1 MVQLFSRA
9 LTSELL
15 AHQEQFSWELGHPL
29 NPLHQVPYYLHGVS
43 GECETGAGRIPPHT
57 ARAPCSPSRPY
68 PDQHREEAATARGQ
82 IDIGVQ
88 QVLVDVGVGEE
99 GKPGQE
105 RGHLQVQAVRLKGTH
120 GGRCPAAGKGASW
133 DARRLCTPLCGSAKP
148 GAWTV
153 GMCGGGRLT

>member
-29 NPLHQVPYYLHGVS
+29 NPLHQVPYY
-43 GECETGAGRIPPHT
+43 
-57 ARAPCSPSRPY
+57 
-68 PDQHREEAATARGQ
+68 PDQHREEAAAARGQ